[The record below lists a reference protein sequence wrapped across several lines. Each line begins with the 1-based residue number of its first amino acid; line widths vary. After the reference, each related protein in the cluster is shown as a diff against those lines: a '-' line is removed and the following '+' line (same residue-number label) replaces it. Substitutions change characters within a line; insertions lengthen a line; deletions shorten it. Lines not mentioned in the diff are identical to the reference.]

1 MRRAILITALLLGA
15 LGPGA
20 AMADDACNVPMA
32 NWQPREAVQQMA
44 KAHGWTVR
52 RIKIDDGCYEI
63 KGEDQSGRAI
73 EVKVDPGSLAVIR
86 VKSKHGGTDGDRDKT
101 DQRGGS
107 PGAGS
112 VSGSMATPPSNGLFQ
127 SGASPKVEVQ

>member
-1 MRRAILITALLLGA
+1 MGRAVLIATLLLGA

-20 AMADDACNVPMA
+20 AMADDACNVPMT

-44 KAHGWTVR
+44 KAHGWTVH

-86 VKSKHGGTDGDRDKT
+86 VKSKHGPTGGGHDKADR
-101 DQRGGS
+101 RGGS

-112 VSGSMATPPSNGLFQ
+112 VSGSATTPPSNGLFR
-127 SGASPKVEVQ
+127 GAAPPRAEIQ